1 MSHAELLSRIKTGE
15 PGAFDDFVREFGGRV
30 FGFGV
35 RMCGERED
43 ARDVFQD
50 TMLQAYRSLKNL
62 DHPEALRSWLF
73 RVVSN
78 ACLMK
83 RRKKKGEPDRELSLD
98 DLAPGDGYSGDTA
111 IPDPAASPVEEL
123 ERREIRDRV
132 RAAIEEIPQHYRIVL
147 LLRDIEQF
155 TTREVSEMLDLPE
168 STVKMRLHRA
178 RLQVRARLEAGSGPE
193 GAP

>member
-1 MSHAELLSRIKTGE
+1 MSHAELLNRIKTDA

-83 RRKKKGEPDRELSLD
+83 RRKKKDQPDRELSLD
-98 DLAPGDGYSGDTA
+98 ELAPGEGYTGETM
-111 IPDPAASPVEEL
+111 IPDPSTGPDEEL
-123 ERREIRDRV
+123 ERKEIRDRV
-132 RAAIEEIPQHYRIVL
+132 RRAISEIPPHYRIVL

-155 TTREVSEMLDLPE
+155 STREVSEMLDLPAG
-168 STVKMRLHRA
+168 TVKMRLHRA
-178 RLQVRARLEAGSGPE
+178 RLMVRARLEAEASEGGPS
-193 GAP
+193 